1 MNVSPL
7 VPTPLNAPYRLA
19 DGRAVQFGAV
29 TPASRAIIE
38 RAVAHLSPETSRR
51 RFFTVRYRLSERE
64 LDELTHLDG
73 IERYAVGASVVT
85 PGGGVEGVG
94 VARYVRDAADHDVA
108 ELALLVV
115 DAYQGRG
122 IGRTLLARLASAA
135 IDRGIARFRGMVL
148 IDNEPMLRLLREY
161 APDLDLLRIDDY
173 FRVEVPLMRPLPSRY
188 AGGPLSSMTL
198 PSGSLM

>member
-1 MNVSPL
+1 MNLSPL

-51 RFFTVRYRLSERE
+51 RFFTVRYRLSDRE

-85 PGGGVEGVG
+85 PGGEVDGVG
-94 VARYVRDAADHDVA
+94 VARYVRDAEDREVA
-108 ELALLVV
+108 ELAILVV

-135 IDRGIARFRGMVL
+135 IDRGITRFRGMVL

-161 APDLDLLRIDDY
+161 APDLALVRSDEFFRI
-173 FRVEVPLMRPLPSRY
+173 EVPLTPRPTSRY
-188 AGGPLSSMTL
+188 AGGPLSSITL

>member
-1 MNVSPL
+1 VSIVTL
-7 VPTPLNAPYRLA
+7 VPTPVDAPFRLS
-19 DGRAVQFGAV
+19 DGRALQFGEI
-29 TPASRAIIE
+29 TPASRPLIE

-73 IERYAVGASVVT
+73 IRRYAVGASVVT
-85 PGGGVEGVG
+85 PGGEVEGVG
-94 VARYVRDAADHDVA
+94 VARYVRDADDETVA
-108 ELALLVV
+108 ELAILVV

-122 IGRTLLARLASAA
+122 VGRTLLARLAGAA
-135 IDRGIARFRGMVL
+135 LERSITRFRGMVL

-161 APDLDLLRIDDY
+161 APDLALVRIDDY
-173 FRVEVPLMRPLPSRY
+173 FRVDVPLSFRAPSRY